1 MSKMI
6 KKIVFL
12 AVLGITHVA
21 SSQYA
26 YNSSLFYQT
35 PALFNVASVATGTE
49 DFSFCTAFKMQNLTM
64 SGTPMRTNALIG
76 EFKISDG
83 PMSKNNFGLGFTVK
97 NEQTGES
104 KLMATEV
111 NVPISYTMQ
120 LNQFSKFSVGASPG
134 MILMSYDPT
143 LPSWETDWNGWAYN
157 GTVGDPTFINST
169 LSRSSNAAFNV
180 NTGVQYQYQ
189 TRNKSRFFGGLALNH
204 LNKPRMTFNETG
216 ERMFMQMAMNVGADI
231 TTRRRDLRI
240 QPQLMAFKNGPNTNL
255 MMGVMFENIMSNGSD
270 ITNILKSK
278 SINYG
283 AFYRWN
289 DAVSLNFNY
298 KVLNFRMG
306 LAVDV
311 TVSKLSNAN
320 KGLGS
325 VELFFKSTHLYGK
338 KKTKVK

>member
-35 PALFNVASVATGTE
+35 PALFNVASVATGAE

-83 PMSKNNFGLGFTVK
+83 PMSKNNFGIGFTVK

-143 LPSWETDWNGWAYN
+143 MPSWETDWNGWGYT
-157 GTVGDPTFINST
+157 GSIGDPTFINST

-180 NTGVQYQYQ
+180 NTGVQYQYMYAQ
-189 TRNKSRFFGGLALNH
+189 MALN
-204 LNKPRMTFNETG
+204 L
-216 ERMFMQMAMNVGADI
+216 GADL
-231 TTRRRDLRI
+231 TTRRRDLRV

-255 MMGVMFENIMSNGSD
+255 IMGVMFENIMRNGSD

-325 VELFFKSTHLYGK
+325 IELFFKSTHLYGK
-338 KKTKVK
+338 RKTKVK

>member
-1 MSKMI
+1 MI
-6 KKIVFL
+6 KKLLIL
-12 AVLGITHVA
+12 AILGISQFATA
-21 SSQYA
+21 QYA

-35 PALFNVASVATGTE
+35 PAMFNVSTIATGAE
-49 DFSFCTAFKMQNLTM
+49 DFGFCTAFKMQNLTM
-64 SGTPMRTNALIG
+64 SGSPMRTNALIG

-83 PMSKNNFGLGFTVK
+83 PMSKNNFGIGFTMV

-111 NVPISYTMQ
+111 NIPVNYTMQ

-143 LPSWETDWNGWAYN
+143 MPSWESDWNGWGYT
-157 GTVGDPTFINST
+157 GSIGDPIYINST
-169 LSRSSNAAFNV
+169 LSRNSNAAFNV
-180 NTGVQYQYQ
+180 NTGVHYQYQ

-204 LNKPRMTFNETG
+204 LNKPRMTFTEPG
-216 ERMFMQMAMNVGADI
+216 QRMFMQMAINLGADL
-231 TTRRRDLRI
+231 TTSRRDLRI
-240 QPQLMAFKNGPNTNL
+240 QPQFLTFKNGPNTNL
-255 MMGVMFENIMSNGSD
+255 ALGVMFENIMRNGSD

-289 DAVSLNFNY
+289 DAVSLSFNY
-298 KVLNFRMG
+298 KVQNFRMG
-306 LAVDV
+306 VSVDV
-311 TVSKLSNAN
+311 TISKLSNVN

-325 VELFFKSTHLYGK
+325 VELFIKSTHLYGK

>member
-1 MSKMI
+1 MI
-6 KKIVFL
+6 KKIIIL
-12 AVLGITHVA
+12 AVLGVSQVA
-21 SSQYA
+21 IAQYA

-35 PALFNVASVATGTE
+35 PAMFNAASVATGAE
-49 DFSFCTAFKMQNLTM
+49 DFGFCTAFKMQNLTM

-83 PMSKNNFGLGFTVK
+83 PMSKNNFGIGFTAL

-111 NVPISYTMQ
+111 NVPVNYTMQ
-120 LNQFSKFSVGASPG
+120 LNQFSKFSVGVAPG

-143 LPSWETDWNGWAYN
+143 MPNWESNRNGWGYTGN
-157 GTVGDPTFINST
+157 VGDPTYINST
-169 LSRSSNAAFNV
+169 LSRSSIASFNV
-180 NTGVQYQYQ
+180 NSGIQYQYQ
-189 TRNKSRFFGGLALNH
+189 TRDKSRYFGGLAINH
-204 LNKPRMTFNETG
+204 VNKPRLTFTETG
-216 ERMFMQMAMNVGADI
+216 ERMYMQTALNLGADL

-240 QPQLMAFKNGPNTNL
+240 QPQLLAFKNGPNTNL
-255 MMGVMFENIMSNGSD
+255 CMGVMFENIMRNGSD

-289 DAVSLNFNY
+289 DAVSLNLNY

-306 LAVDV
+306 VAIDV

-325 VELFFKSTHLYGK
+325 VEVFFKSTHLYGK

>member
-12 AVLGITHVA
+12 AVLGITHIA

-83 PMSKNNFGLGFTVK
+83 PMSKNNFGLGFTV
-97 NEQTGES
+97 N
-104 KLMATEV
+104 M
-111 NVPISYTMQ
+111 PISYTMQ

-157 GTVGDPTFINST
+157 GTIGDPTFFNST

-189 TRNKSRFFGGLALNH
+189 MRNKSRFFGGLALNH

-216 ERMFMQMAMNVGADI
+216 ERMFMQMTMNVGADI

>member
-1 MSKMI
+1 MI
-6 KKIVFL
+6 KKLFIL
-12 AVLGITHVA
+12 AILGISQGVTG
-21 SSQYA
+21 QYA

-35 PALFNVASVATGTE
+35 PALFNVATIATGAE
-49 DFSFCTAFKMQNLTM
+49 DFAFCTAFKMQNLTM
-64 SGTPMRTNALIG
+64 TGTPMRTNALVG
-76 EFKISDG
+76 EFKIADG
-83 PMSKNNFGLGFTVK
+83 PMSKNNFGIGFTVV

-111 NVPISYTMQ
+111 NMPINYTMQ
-120 LNQFSKFSVGASPG
+120 LSQFSKFSVGVSPG

-143 LPSWETDWNGWAYN
+143 MPSWESDWNGWGYT
-157 GTVGDPTFINST
+157 GSIGDPIFINST
-169 LSRSSNAAFNV
+169 LSRNSNSAFNV

-189 TRNKSRFFGGLALNH
+189 TRSKSRFFGGLALNH
-204 LNKPRMTFNETG
+204 LNKPRMTFTEPG
-216 ERMFMQMAMNVGADI
+216 QRMFMQMALNLGADL
-231 TTRRRDLRI
+231 TTRRRDLRV
-240 QPQLMAFKNGPNTNL
+240 QPQLLAFKNGPNTNL

-283 AFYRWN
+283 AFYRWK
-289 DAVSLNFNY
+289 DAVSINFNY
-298 KVLNFRMG
+298 KVRNFRMG